1 MPNLDESLPDIK
13 FCPTSKFIIGKKKPP
28 RKQKEFNTEEID
40 RLTSNSLNTKEEE
53 TGSSS
58 ESFVFNVKQ
67 PEKKTTDKASPRASA
82 AASSSDSVF
91 TSERTCSE
99 EKASSSEFVTK
110 EELESRSADLQKQ
123 LREAEDREY
132 HPDM

>member
-1 MPNLDESLPDIK
+1 MLDLDESLPDIK
-13 FCPTSKFIIGKKKPP
+13 LCPTNKFIIGKKKPP

-67 PEKKTTDKASPRASA
+67 PEKKTTDKASSQVSA
-82 AASSSDSVF
+82 AASSLDSVF
-91 TSERTCSE
+91 TFERTCSE
-99 EKASSSEFVTK
+99 EKPVAQNF
-110 EELESRSADLQKQ
+110 
-123 LREAEDREY
+123 
-132 HPDM
+132 

>member
-1 MPNLDESLPDIK
+1 MPNLDELLPDIK
-13 FCPTSKFIIGKKKPP
+13 FGPTNKFIIGKKKPP
-28 RKQKEFNTEEID
+28 RKWKEFNTEDIG

-67 PEKKTTDKASPRASA
+67 PEKKTIDKASPRASVA
-82 AASSSDSVF
+82 APSSDSVF

-99 EKASSSEFVTK
+99 EKASSSELLTK
-110 EELESRSADLQKQ
+110 EELESRLADLQKQ
-123 LREAEDREY
+123 LREAEKREY

>member
-1 MPNLDESLPDIK
+1 MPCLDELLQDIK
-13 FCPTSKFIIGKKKPP
+13 FGPTNKFIIGKKKPE

-40 RLTSNSLNTKEEE
+40 QLTSNSLNTEEEE

-58 ESFVFNVKQ
+58 GSFVFNVKQ
-67 PEKKTTDKASPRASA
+67 PERKTIDKASPRASA

-99 EKASSSEFVTK
+99 EKASSSEFTAT
-110 EELESRSADLQKQ
+110 EELESRLADLQRQ
-123 LREAEDREY
+123 FREA
-132 HPDM
+132 